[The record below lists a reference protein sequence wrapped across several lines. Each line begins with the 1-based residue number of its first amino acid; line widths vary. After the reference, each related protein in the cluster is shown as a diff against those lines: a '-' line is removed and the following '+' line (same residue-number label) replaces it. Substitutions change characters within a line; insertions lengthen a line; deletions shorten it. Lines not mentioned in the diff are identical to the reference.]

1 MKKIKIP
8 QTDSIEELARF
19 WDSHDLT
26 EFEDQLEEVTEPVF
40 ERKSEAVI
48 TLHLQPQEIA
58 AVKRAAQAR
67 GMAEATLLREW
78 VREKLHDLSTP
89 S

>member
-1 MKKIKIP
+1 MKRVKIP

-26 EFEDQLEEVTEPVF
+26 EFEDQLEEVTESVF
-40 ERKSEAVI
+40 ERRLEAVI

-67 GMAEATLLREW
+67 GIAEATLLREW
-78 VREKLHDLSTP
+78 VLEKLHDIGTP
-89 S
+89 N